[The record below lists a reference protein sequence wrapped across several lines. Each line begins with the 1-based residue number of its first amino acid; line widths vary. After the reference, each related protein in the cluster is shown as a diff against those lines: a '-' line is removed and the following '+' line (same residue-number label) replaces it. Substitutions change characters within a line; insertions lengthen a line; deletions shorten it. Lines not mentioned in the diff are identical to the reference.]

1 MNDVYTKVGTRVTG
15 TGDNRRARNIN
26 GFKRWIGSVKT
37 PDHTVSPYQDL
48 SSTRHIERIE
58 SGKYIGTLRQTNEG
72 RYILKIEDINKNP
85 VFKLKTDK
93 PDIYWLDATGTSSDI
108 VGMYPSW
115 KPTNLVHSSSIKTYN
130 LADVEVIPDK
140 DVSELVSSLLMELK
154 DRKQTECFENTDDF
168 RDKIMS
174 DKELKAIYLI

>member
-1 MNDVYTKVGTRVTG
+1 MAGLYSEVGTRVTG
-15 TGDNRRARNIN
+15 TEDNRPARNIT
-26 GFKRWIGSVKT
+26 GFKKWVGPVKT
-37 PDHTVSPYQDL
+37 PEETLSPYRDL
-48 SSTRHIERIE
+48 FSTRHIERIE
-58 SGKYIGTLRQTNEG
+58 SGGYTGTLRQTNEG

-93 PDIYWLDATGTSSDI
+93 PDIYWLDATSTNPYI

-115 KPTNLVHSSSIKTYN
+115 RHTNLVHSSSIKTFN

-140 DVSELVSSLLMELK
+140 GVSEIVSSLFRELK
-154 DRKQTECFENTDDF
+154 DEKQTKRFENADDF
-168 RDKIMS
+168 WDEIMK